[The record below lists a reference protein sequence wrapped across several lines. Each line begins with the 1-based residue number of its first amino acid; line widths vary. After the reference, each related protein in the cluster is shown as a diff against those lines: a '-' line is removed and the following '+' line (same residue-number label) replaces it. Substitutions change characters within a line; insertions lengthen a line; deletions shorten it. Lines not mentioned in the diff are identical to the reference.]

1 MEKSLELSDTS
12 TTVSI
17 HNIFHRIRFLTCH
30 IGGANTK
37 VFVDGKETCDN
48 VARYGTKPEF
58 VQTNNTGHHADS
70 ATSHISEIKPCHGD
84 SLIHKEMKKGQ
95 NWNLTAYYDMNKFKG
110 MRHADGSLEEV
121 MGIEIM
127 YVRRKA

>member
-1 MEKSLELSDTS
+1 M
-12 TTVSI
+12 VSMRK
-17 HNIFHRIRFLTCH
+17 IFCRISFLTCRV
-30 IGGANTK
+30 GGANTK
-37 VFVDGKETCDN
+37 VYVDGKETCDN

-58 VQTNNTGHHADS
+58 VQSNNTGHHADS
-70 ATSHISEIKPCHGD
+70 ATSHISEIKPCYGN

-95 NWNLTAYYDMNKFKG
+95 NWNLTANYDMDKFKG

-121 MGIEIM
+121 MGIEIV